1 MGFFLRIKLLLG
13 AMVLTL
19 ALCASAQ
26 QSTKKAASPSP
37 VKSAASEGTQPK
49 FKAIWEPVNVK
60 EDIELLSAY
69 FVSPEEGWVTG
80 GRTVMQGGVILHTKD
95 AGANW
100 EVQLG
105 DPQSSDRAYRDLQ
118 FRGASLGWAVQSTGS
133 GDHKLLRTTDGK
145 DWKDAGT
152 VAQHRGDYRFTSAE
166 TGFETTSTGILRTKD
181 GGRKWQPVYQCKM
194 KVEVQGLVRNLN
206 CEFAKLFFLNE
217 RTGWAISNAGARDAG
232 FTVARTQDGGDTWE
246 SWVALPG
253 EDAREGSIYFTD
265 ENHGALLTGGKFFY
279 SADGGKTWTGATG
292 QASGKPNIQFA
303 NDKVGWAIRYRT
315 MTYTVDGGPH
325 WVSRDIA
332 FPASVEA
339 FSISRPDSGYAVGEH
354 GMVYRYRVVPIEY
367 TAKGMLPGP
376 AMSSK

>member
-1 MGFFLRIKLLLG
+1 M
-13 AMVLTL
+13 
-19 ALCASAQ
+19 
-26 QSTKKAASPSP
+26 KA
-37 VKSAASEGTQPK
+37 
-49 FKAIWEPVNVK
+49 
-60 EDIELLSAY
+60 
-69 FVSPEEGWVTG
+69 
-80 GRTVMQGGVILHTKD
+80 
-95 AGANW
+95 
-100 EVQLG
+100 
-105 DPQSSDRAYRDLQ
+105 
-118 FRGASLGWAVQSTGS
+118 
-133 GDHKLLRTTDGK
+133 
-145 DWKDAGT
+145 
-152 VAQHRGDYRFTSAE
+152 
-166 TGFETTSTGILRTKD
+166 
-181 GGRKWQPVYQCKM
+181 
-194 KVEVQGLVRNLN
+194 EVQGLVRNLK
-206 CEFAKLFFLNE
+206 CEFSKLFFLNE
-217 RTGWAISNAGARDAG
+217 RTGWAISNAGARDSG

-246 SWVALPG
+246 SWIALPG

-367 TAKGMLPGP
+367 TAKGMLPAP
-376 AMSSK
+376 VMSPK